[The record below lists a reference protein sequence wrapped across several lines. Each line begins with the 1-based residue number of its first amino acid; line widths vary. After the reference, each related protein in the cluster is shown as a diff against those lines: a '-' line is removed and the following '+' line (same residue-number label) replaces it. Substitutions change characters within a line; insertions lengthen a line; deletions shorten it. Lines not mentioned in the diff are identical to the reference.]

1 MIFDHLSKYLSKMHT
16 RLKCLSRGDEL
27 NACDREKM
35 FSPSAR
41 CWNGNRAAEQTAI
54 RRISTIIQ
62 VFFIFVKFT
71 NDWVQ
76 TLEQAAKLWCLA
88 HGFIYQLSALSTYD
102 QKNMVVDKRISGAS
116 VIVQSAATDSK
127 SSSNPPFMS
136 TSIQTNTV
144 VYRRI
149 SGAVV
154 IVQSA
159 ATNSKSSSNPPFM
172 PPLQATRNCLFQ
184 YNLVIG

>member
-1 MIFDHLSKYLSKMHT
+1 MLEWESCCRTDSNKKNQYNYTGILHLRQLY
-16 RLKCLSRGDEL
+16 E
-27 NACDREKM
+27 
-35 FSPSAR
+35 
-41 CWNGNRAAEQTAI
+41 
-54 RRISTIIQ
+54 
-62 VFFIFVKFT
+62 
-71 NDWVQ
+71 DWVQ
-76 TLEQAAKLWCLA
+76 TLAQAAKLWCLA
-88 HGFIYQLSALSTYD
+88 HGFIYQMSALSTYD
-102 QKNMVVDKRISGAS
+102 LKNMAVDKRISGAS

-172 PPLQATRNCLFQ
+172 PLLQATRNCLFQ
-184 YNLVIG
+184 YNLVIGYF